1 MKDQSR
7 ETSSLKVE
15 LLGLLPRVGRVT
27 EVTVSSGLK
36 VLRLLEVEGLDCE
49 WMISV
54 TGTRV
59 SFLERTHQ

>member
-49 WMISV
+49 WMVSV

>member
-1 MKDQSR
+1 MKDPSR

-36 VLRLLEVEGLDCE
+36 VLRLLEVEGLDCG
-49 WMISV
+49 W
-54 TGTRV
+54 
-59 SFLERTHQ
+59 HQ

>member
-27 EVTVSSGLK
+27 EVTVSSGVK

>member
-49 WMISV
+49 WMVSV

-59 SFLERTHQ
+59 SF